1 MANVT
6 GYKILVY
13 GSPEGYQGNRA
24 QIALYE
30 GDAVIGFVRFHDDGQ
45 DFPADEKQG
54 DKVVMH
60 LPAAMF
66 GSMVDLLRNEE
77 PLELNHRMGRAMF
90 GTAQEAVG
98 EGE

>member
-13 GSPEGYQGNRA
+13 GSPDGYQGNRA
-24 QIALYE
+24 QVALYE
-30 GDAVIGFVRFHDDGQ
+30 GANVIGFVRFHDEGQ
-45 DFPADEKQG
+45 EFPADEKQG

-66 GSMVDLLRNEE
+66 GSLMGILRHEKPIEFNF
-77 PLELNHRMGRAMF
+77 RMGRAMF
-90 GTAQEAVG
+90 GTGEEAVG